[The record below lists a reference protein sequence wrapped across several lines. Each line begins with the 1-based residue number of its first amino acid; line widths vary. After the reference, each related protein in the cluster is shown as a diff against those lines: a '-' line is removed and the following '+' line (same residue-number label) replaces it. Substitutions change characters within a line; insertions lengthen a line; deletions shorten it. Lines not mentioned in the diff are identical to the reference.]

1 MPETNGHDA
10 TRVGFYV
17 CHCGHNIAGTVD
29 VAEVARF
36 AGTLPNVV
44 VARDY
49 KYMCSDPGQEL
60 IITDIREHKLNRIV
74 VASCSPLLHEH
85 TFRVAT
91 EKGGLNPYF
100 FQMVNIR
107 EDVSW
112 VCADHD
118 AATKKTLE
126 LVRAAVRRVAHH
138 RSLATKHVSIHPDV
152 LIVGGGISGI
162 HAALTLANA
171 GKKVTLVEREPTI
184 GGHMAMFDKTFPTLD
199 CAACILTPKM
209 SAVKNHPNITL
220 WSYSEVS
227 EVSGFVGNYTVK
239 VKRKPRFVS
248 EELCVG
254 CMECIDACVYK
265 EGKTPDEFNQ
275 GLSKRKPVYIPFP
288 QATPQVV
295 LIDPETCIEFK
306 SGRCKKTCVEV
317 CDRNA
322 IDFKQ
327 KEEIKEIRVGT
338 IILATG
344 FKTFDPKRIPYYGYG
359 KYPNV
364 YSSLEVERLVN
375 ASGPTGGDLVL
386 RDGRHPKTVG
396 IIHCVG
402 SRDRKTNRWCS
413 RTCCMYSLKLAHLLK
428 EHSDAEVYNFY
439 IDIRAAGKAYEEFY
453 DKLLEE
459 NIHFIRGRVAE
470 VTDWSA
476 RPEEEGK
483 LIIRVEDTLIGVV
496 RRVPVDM
503 VVLAVGMEP
512 QADSQDVR
520 RMFNISC
527 STEGFFLERHPKLA
541 PVDTF
546 TDGIFIAGACQGPKD
561 IPDSV
566 AQAGAAAAQ
575 ALALIDAG
583 EVELEPNTAYIVE
596 EDCSGCKSCLNICPY
611 TAITRDEIK
620 QKAVINE
627 ALCKG
632 CGTCVA
638 TCPSGAIRQN
648 LFEDDQIYSEIE
660 GLLQDKESVL
670 TGGGAWR
677 APA

>member
-1 MPETNGHDA
+1 MPESNGHDA
-10 TRVGFYV
+10 PRIGFYV
-17 CHCGHNIAGTVD
+17 CHCGHNIAGIVD
-29 VAEVARF
+29 VAAVAKF
-36 AGTLPNVV
+36 AGALPNVV

-60 IITDIREHKLNRIV
+60 ITTDIRELKLNRIV

-91 EKGGLNPYF
+91 EKGGLNPFY

-107 EDVSW
+107 ENVSW
-112 VCADHD
+112 VSDD
-118 AATKKTLE
+118 GKAATVKACD
-126 LVRAAVRRVAHH
+126 LVRAAVRRVAVHH
-138 RSLATKHVSIHPDV
+138 PLETKRVRIHPDV

-220 WSYSEVS
+220 WSYSEVT
-227 EVSGFVGNYTVK
+227 EVSGYVGNYTVK
-239 VKRKPRFVS
+239 VKRKPRYVS

-306 SGRCKKTCVEV
+306 SGRCKKTCVEK
-317 CDRNA
+317 CDRDA

-327 KEEIKEIRVGT
+327 KEEIREIRVGA

-344 FKTFDPKRIPYYGYG
+344 FKTFDAKRIPYYGYG
-359 KYPNV
+359 KFPNV
-364 YSSLEVERLVN
+364 YTSIEVERLVN
-375 ASGPTGGDLVL
+375 ASGPTSGELIL
-386 RDGRHPKTVG
+386 RDGRRPKTVG

-402 SRDRKTNRWCS
+402 SRDKNTNRWCS

-428 EHSDAEVYNFY
+428 EHSHAEVYNFY

-470 VTDWSA
+470 VTDWCA
-476 RPEEEGK
+476 RPEEKDK
-483 LIIRVEDTLIGVV
+483 LIIRVEDTMIGVV

-512 QADSQDVR
+512 KEDAQDVR

-546 TDGIFIAGACQGPKD
+546 TDGIYIAGACQGPKD

-575 ALALIDAG
+575 ALSLIDAG
-583 EVELEPNTAYIVE
+583 EVELEPNTAYVVE
-596 EDCSGCKSCLNICPY
+596 EDCSGCKSCLAICPY
-611 TAITRDEIK
+611 TAISRDEAK

-638 TCPSGAIRQN
+638 TCPSGAIRQH
-648 LFEDDQIYSEIE
+648 LFEDEQIFSEIQ
-660 GLLQDKESVL
+660 GLLEADEPIL
-670 TGGGAWR
+670 TGGQA
-677 APA
+677 